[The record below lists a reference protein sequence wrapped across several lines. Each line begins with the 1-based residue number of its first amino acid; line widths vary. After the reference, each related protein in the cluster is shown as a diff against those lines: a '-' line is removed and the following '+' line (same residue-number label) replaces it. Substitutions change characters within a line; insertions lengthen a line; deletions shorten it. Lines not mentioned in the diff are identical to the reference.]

1 MTVDTYYIEYLNKD
15 KNHQLEKKYFT
26 GTNAYSACVEWG
38 KKNLENFNM
47 DMVRMERSSA
57 YRNKW

>member
-15 KNHQLEKKYFT
+15 NNHQLEKKYFT
-26 GTNAYSACVEWG
+26 GTNAYSDCVEWG